1 MKNETNLKTQKT
13 QRKNPK
19 NYYEKLKSKNNER
32 DEL

>member
-13 QRKNPK
+13 QGKNPK
-19 NYYEKLKSKNNER
+19 NYYEKLKSKNSER